1 MKKKLFE
8 NFFGGRSGK
17 RFSAWQIELTSR
29 CPLRC
34 RMCCREGQTAL
45 ERKDMSPED
54 FKRLLPH
61 MKGVE
66 AVVLEGWGESLLH
79 PNLVECIR
87 LAKEAGTRVGFV
99 TGGKTLHRAY
109 VSELGRAET
118 DFIGFSL
125 SGATEATHDSI
136 RVNSSLPHLLEHIQ
150 VFQEIKAREKSPY
163 PRLHM
168 VYLLL
173 KDNIAEV
180 PALIRLARELKID
193 EVVLIHI
200 ALVSTAWQ
208 EEQRIFALE
217 RVEDY
222 NRIIREAQRLAGDFR
237 IRLVVPPLAPQ
248 DVAVCS
254 ENPLRN
260 LYISVDGEVSP
271 CVYLHPPLSSPFRR
285 IFHGA
290 EHPTEKVIF
299 GNILHEPFEGIW
311 ANPSY
316 EEFRESFTKRSN
328 KFKELYASLW
338 TGDKPRGGDW
348 PISPSPPGPCRSC
361 YKIEGV

>member
-1 MKKKLFE
+1 MKKKFWK

-17 RFSAWQIELTSR
+17 RFSAWQIELTTR

-34 RMCCREGQTAL
+34 RMCCREGHPVLA
-45 ERKDMSPED
+45 RKDMSLED
-54 FKRLLPH
+54 FKRLLPY
-61 MKGVE
+61 MKEVE

-87 LAKEAGTRVGFV
+87 LVKGAGTQVGFV
-99 TGGKTLHRAY
+99 TGGKTLNRAY
-109 VSELGRAET
+109 ISELVRAKT

-125 SGATEATHDSI
+125 SGATAATHDSI
-136 RVNSSLPHLLEHIQ
+136 RINSNLPELLEHIQ
-150 VFQEIKAREKSPY
+150 VFKEIKARERSPY
-163 PRLHM
+163 PRLHI

-180 PALIRLARELKID
+180 PALIRLAQEWKIE

-208 EEQRIFALE
+208 EAQRIFGLE
-217 RVEDY
+217 QAEDY
-222 NRIIREAQRLAGDFR
+222 NRIIREAQRLARDFR
-237 IRLVVPPLAPQ
+237 IRLVIPPLAPQ

-260 LYISVDGEVSP
+260 LYISVDGDVSP
-271 CVYLHPPLSSPFRR
+271 CVYLHPPLLSPFRR

-299 GNILHEPFEGIW
+299 GNILRDPFDGVW

-316 EEFRESFTKRSN
+316 EEFRECFAQRLK
-328 KFKELYASLW
+328 KFDDLYASIW

-361 YKIEGV
+361 YKIEGA

>member
-1 MKKKLFE
+1 MMKKFWE
-8 NFFGGRSGK
+8 NFFGGRPGK

-34 RMCCREGQTAL
+34 RMCCREGHPAL
-45 ERKDMSPED
+45 ARKDMGLED
-54 FKRLLPH
+54 FKRLLPY
-61 MKGVE
+61 MKEAE

-87 LAKEAGTRVGFV
+87 LVKGTGTRVGFV
-99 TGGKTLHRAY
+99 TGGKTLNRAY
-109 VSELGRAET
+109 ISELVRAET

-125 SGATEATHDSI
+125 AGATAATHDSI
-136 RVNSSLPHLLEHIQ
+136 RINSSLPDLLEHIQ
-150 VFQEIKAREKSPY
+150 IFQETKAREKSPY

-180 PALIRLARELKID
+180 PALIRLARDLRIE

-200 ALVSTAWQ
+200 ALISTSWQ
-208 EEQRIFALE
+208 EEQRIFGLE
-217 RVEDY
+217 QVEDY
-222 NRIIREAQRLAGDFR
+222 NNIIREAQRLAGDFR
-237 IRLVVPPLAPQ
+237 IRLRVPPLAPQ
-248 DVAVCS
+248 EVAVCS

-271 CVYLHPPLSSPFRR
+271 CVYLNPPLPSPFKR
-285 IFHGA
+285 IFHGT
-290 EHPTEKVIF
+290 EFQTEKVIF
-299 GNILHEPFEGIW
+299 GNILHEAFDQIW
-311 ANPSY
+311 AKPMY
-316 EEFRESFTKRSN
+316 EESRECFARRVGE
-328 KFKELYASLW
+328 FKELYASLW
-338 TGDKPRGGDW
+338 DRDKRRTNRQPF
-348 PISPSPPGPCRSC
+348 SEPPASCQTC

>member
-1 MKKKLFE
+1 
-8 NFFGGRSGK
+8 
-17 RFSAWQIELTSR
+17 
-29 CPLRC
+29 
-34 RMCCREGQTAL
+34 MCCREGHPAR
-45 ERKDMSPED
+45 ERKDMSLGD
-54 FKRLLPH
+54 FQRLLPY
-61 MKGVE
+61 MKEVE

-87 LAKEAGTRVGFV
+87 LVKGSGTRVGFV
-99 TGGKTLHRAY
+99 TGGKTLNRAY
-109 VSELGRAET
+109 ISELVRAET

-125 SGATEATHDSI
+125 SGATAATHDSI
-136 RVNSSLPHLLEHIQ
+136 RINSSLSDLSEHIQ
-150 VFQEIKAREKSPY
+150 VFQEIKARERSPC
-163 PRLHM
+163 PRLHI

-173 KDNIAEV
+173 KGNIAEV
-180 PALIRLARELKID
+180 PALIRLARELKIE

-208 EEQRIFALE
+208 EEQRIFAVE
-217 RVEDY
+217 RMDEYQD
-222 NRIIREAQRLAGDFR
+222 ILGEARRLARDFR
-237 IRLVVPPLAPQ
+237 IRLAVPPLAPQ

-260 LYISVDGEVSP
+260 LYISVDGDVSP
-271 CVYLHPPLSSPFRR
+271 CVYLHPPQPSPFRR

-290 EHPTEKVIF
+290 EFQTEKVIF
-299 GNILHEPFEGIW
+299 GNILRDPFDRIW

-316 EEFRESFTKRSN
+316 EEFREYFDKRV
-328 KFKELYASLW
+328 KEFEELYASLW

>member
-1 MKKKLFE
+1 MKKRFWE
-8 NFFGGRSGK
+8 TFFGGRPGK

-45 ERKDMSPED
+45 ERKDMSLED
-54 FKRLLPH
+54 FQRLLPY

-79 PNLVECIR
+79 PHLVECVR
-87 LAKEAGTRVGFV
+87 LVKGMGTRVGFV
-99 TGGKTLHRAY
+99 TGGKTLDRAY
-109 VSELGRAET
+109 ISELVRAET

-125 SGATEATHDSI
+125 SGATAPTHDSS
-136 RVNSSLPHLLEHIQ
+136 RGNSSLPDRLEHIQ
-150 VFQEIKAREKSPY
+150 VFREIKARQKSPY

-180 PALIRLARELKID
+180 PALVRLARQLKIE
-193 EVVLIHI
+193 EVILIHI
-200 ALVSTAWQ
+200 ALVSTIWQ
-208 EEQRIFALE
+208 EEQRIFAVE
-217 RVEDY
+217 QVEDY
-222 NRIIREAQRLAGDFR
+222 NNIIREAQRLAQDFR
-237 IRLVVPPLAPQ
+237 IRLVVPPLTPR

-260 LYISVDGEVSP
+260 LYISVDGDVSP
-271 CVYLHPPLSSPFRR
+271 CVYLHPPLPSPFRR

-290 EHPTEKVIF
+290 DYPTEKVIF

-311 ANPSY
+311 DNPSY
-316 EEFRESFTKRSN
+316 EGFRGSFSKRLKN
-328 KFKELYASLW
+328 FEEMYASLW
-338 TGDKPRGGDW
+338 SGNKPKGGGS
-348 PISPSPPGPCRSC
+348 PISPYPPGPCRNC